1 MLTEFQ
7 HLSKPQVAQ
16 LVELIQKIVKAV
28 HPNKVICYGARMNT
42 TSQWN
47 SFMKDNKYMTE
58 ERPAYDLL
66 IITNNDEKQLDHEI
80 IESAEIQ
87 AAKLGCDVTSLVQSI
102 GNANKSLENG
112 NRFFSTV
119 YRNGVLLYDADK
131 LPLSAPPAEPAIEV
145 LIDTISNDWKK
156 GFELAQCFFKKAIY
170 CNENAWY
177 EQTTFDLHQ
186 AAQHA
191 CMCMLR
197 MYSGYRSN
205 THNLSRLLSLIKN
218 FSPAPSD
225 VFPCTTKEEISIY
238 NTLNKAYSDA
248 RYNENYQVTA
258 EKAQLLI
265 GRVRALLSIAQQ
277 LYQERLLCLK
287 SDLAIQ
293 LPVSDLNVDI

>member
-28 HPNKVICYGARMNT
+28 HPNKIICYGARMNT
-42 TSQWN
+42 NSQWN
-47 SFMKDNKYMTE
+47 SFMNDSKCITE

-80 IESAEIQ
+80 IECAEIQ
-87 AAKLGCDVTSLVQSI
+87 ATKVGCDVTTLVQSL
-102 GNANKSLENG
+102 GQANRALENG
-112 NRFFSTV
+112 NRFISTV
-119 YRNGVLLYDADK
+119 YRKGVLLYDLDK
-131 LPLSAPPAEPAIEV
+131 VSLSVPPAEPTIEAV
-145 LIDTISNDWKK
+145 VDTIINDWKK
-156 GFELAQCFFKKAIY
+156 GFELAQCFFKKAIF

-218 FSPAPSD
+218 FSPAPSNI
-225 VFPCTTKEEISIY
+225 FPCTTKEEIGIY

-265 GRVRALLSIAQQ
+265 GRVRTLLSVAQQ
-277 LYQERLLCLK
+277 LYEERLLCLK

-293 LPVSDLNVDI
+293 LPVSALNVAV